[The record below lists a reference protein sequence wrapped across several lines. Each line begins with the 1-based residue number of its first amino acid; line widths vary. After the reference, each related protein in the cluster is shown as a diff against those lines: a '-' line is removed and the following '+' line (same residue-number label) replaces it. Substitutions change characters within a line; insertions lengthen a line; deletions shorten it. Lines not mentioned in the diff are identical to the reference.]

1 MIVYEEN
8 LLNGIIALAP
18 LGNFCQWRMEA
29 FGLRTAQ
36 MSFFSFSHDFYG
48 DLEHIPNIISHQASM
63 NYLCKLFQRHSGR
76 SQSEASRFPCKQRHL
91 WTNKPLIKVGNQ
103 HCFGG
108 LFKDFYFCQK
118 GWIWRRRDRSTGRG
132 TPAADSGGRRSQPD
146 KSRCP
151 RRPGIR
157 SGPPGSSCCLPPD
170 GQTIWPFLAPSAN
183 HLKDSYQGLY

>member
-1 MIVYEEN
+1 MTQLISKRSETQSENCPKTEFGLSDASGKVDKKIPDLMIVYEEN

-91 WTNKPLIKVGNQ
+91 
-103 HCFGG
+103 
-108 LFKDFYFCQK
+108 
-118 GWIWRRRDRSTGRG
+118 
-132 TPAADSGGRRSQPD
+132 
-146 KSRCP
+146 
-151 RRPGIR
+151 
-157 SGPPGSSCCLPPD
+157 
-170 GQTIWPFLAPSAN
+170 
-183 HLKDSYQGLY
+183 